1 MLQQSRI
8 QWVWSAIM
16 LLFVVNVIAVCS
28 CLQDW
33 QTLKSKPLTP
43 SNLAERY
50 LRSGDWPASRHDS
63 VIIEG
68 HKRFLIT
75 PEASEDLGRR

>member
-8 QWVWSAIM
+8 QWIWSAIM

-50 LRSGDWPASRHDS
+50 LLSGDWPASRHDS
-63 VIIEG
+63 MIIES
-68 HKRFLIT
+68 HKQFLIT
-75 PEASEDLGRR
+75 PEVSAGTGRH